1 MIFRVYTLL
10 THNLS
15 TSTKFCFISTML
27 LNCTVCQNSASR
39 EIAHMMYNVRD
50 RIHEEGSTHMVMY

>member
-27 LNCTVCQNSASR
+27 LNCTVCQKSASR
-39 EIAHMMYNVRD
+39 EVTHVIYNVRN
-50 RIHEEGSTHMVMY
+50 RIHVGGSMHMVMY